1 MITCLEFFS
10 GIGGLH
16 HALNVAGINASVAK
30 AFDMNEVANKVYQ
43 NTFGSAPSNK
53 AIDRLT
59 VKDIERYN
67 ADCWLLSP
75 PCQPYTRGGKLQ
87 DSEDQRAKPLLHL
100 ITLLPKLSI
109 LPRYIFLEN
118 VKNFE
123 CSQSREA
130 LVNQLDNLNYD
141 IQECLLSP
149 TQFGIPNHRLRYY
162 LIARRRDAPIDAGEY
177 IERAIIHECWP
188 FDGERIEFVTPPISA
203 FVDLEETDA
212 DQHLVPE
219 KYLTKSNNFRFD
231 IIKPSGHQTSC
242 FTKAYGSHH
251 IQTSGSMLQTKKLE
265 VSSYDWAHPA
275 SLLSLGLRY
284 FTPSEV
290 ARLHAFP
297 MLPWKNETP
306 ITQDS
311 SVKSNIPRQYQA
323 PHCTPHLKFPDDIKI
338 IQKHRLLGNSLN
350 CWVVA
355 ELYRCLMF
363 ID

>member
-16 HALNVAGINASVAK
+16 HALNVAGVNATVAK
-30 AFDMNEVANKVYQ
+30 AFDMNDVANNVYKH
-43 NTFGSAPSNK
+43 TFGSTPSNK

-59 VKDIERYN
+59 VEDIEKYN
-67 ADCWLLSP
+67 ANCWLLSP

-100 ITLLPKLSI
+100 ITLLSKLSI
-109 LPRYIFLEN
+109 LPKYFFLEN

-130 LVNQLDNLNYD
+130 LVKQLDSLNYE

-149 TQFGIPNHRLRYY
+149 VQFGIPNHRLRYY
-162 LIARRRDAPIDAGEY
+162 LIAFRRDGPSNAEDYIDKAV
-177 IERAIIHECWP
+177 IHESWP
-188 FDGERIEFVTPPISA
+188 FDGESINFVTPSIST
-203 FVDLEETDA
+203 FLDLEEA
-212 DQHLVPE
+212 NIEQHLVPE

-231 IIKPSGHQTSC
+231 IVKPSDHQTSC

-251 IQTSGSMLQTKKLE
+251 IQTSGSMLQTKDLE
-265 VSSYDWAHPA
+265 VDSYDWAHPE

-284 FTPSEV
+284 FTPNEV

-297 MLPWKNETP
+297 MPAWKNEFSTTKEP
-306 ITQDS
+306 SANTTTQ
-311 SVKSNIPRQYQA
+311 RQYQA
-323 PHCTPHLKFPDDIKI
+323 PHCSPHLQFPEDIKI

-355 ELYRCLMF
+355 ELYRCLLF
-363 ID
+363 IR